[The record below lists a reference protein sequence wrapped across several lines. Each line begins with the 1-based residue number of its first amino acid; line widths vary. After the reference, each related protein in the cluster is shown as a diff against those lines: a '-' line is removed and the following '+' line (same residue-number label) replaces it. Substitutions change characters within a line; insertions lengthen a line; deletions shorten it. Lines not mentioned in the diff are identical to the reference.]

1 MDIDGSSEVSFN
13 YVLIMIQHKNVN
25 KLLIF
30 NGTIIE
36 NAKQRNDE
44 IFSIPLNQQSD
55 QCDCKI
61 LTLGR

>member
-1 MDIDGSSEVSFN
+1 
-13 YVLIMIQHKNVN
+13 MIQHKNVN